1 MIALAVIALLFAAF
15 PLLLFLRNVRLFRR
29 PSSHPV
35 TAFPVPVSV
44 LIPARNEELGIAAC
58 VRSILASTGVELEVI
73 VLDDSSTDRTA
84 DIVLS
89 LATGDPRVRLET
101 APPLPPGWCGKQ
113 HACYTLSKLATHE
126 TITFLDAD
134 VQLEP
139 HALANMVGFLHS
151 SRAAL
156 VSGFPRQT
164 TVGALECLVIPLIHW
179 LLVCY
184 LPFDRMRKDLQP
196 GLGAGCGQWFMTT
209 KTAYGKVGGHGH
221 PLVKGSLHDG
231 IKLPRAYRTCGLM
244 TDTCDAT
251 ADATCRMY
259 RSAGAV
265 WNGFAKNA
273 REGLGGPITIWIWTV
288 LLAGG
293 HLLPWVL
300 LPFAGTFAIDEA
312 GRDYLVRHPPT
323 VGMLDP
329 PPSPPP
335 PGFAARTALGLSL
348 LACWLSL
355 VPRLACAWLYRQSWF
370 GALFHP
376 LGVLLMLAIQWYA
389 TVRAWVGRPV
399 GWKGRGHPS
408 LPSGHG

>member
-1 MIALAVIALLFAAF
+1 VIALAVVALLFATF
-15 PLLLFLRNVRLFRR
+15 PLLMFLRNVRAFRR
-29 PSSHPV
+29 PTVSREATPSAP
-35 TAFPVPVSV
+35 AISV

-58 VRSILASTGVELEVI
+58 VRSILASTGVTVEVV

-84 DIVLS
+84 DIVRE
-89 LATGDPRVRLET
+89 LAAADPRVRLET

-113 HACYTLSKLATHE
+113 HACFTLSKLAKYDI
-126 TITFLDAD
+126 ITFLDAD
-134 VQLEP
+134 VRLEP
-139 HALANMVGFLHS
+139 HALANMAGFLRS
-151 SRAAL
+151 SGAAL
-156 VSGFPRQT
+156 VSGFPRQET
-164 TVGALECLVIPLIHW
+164 EGLLEQLVIPLIHW

-209 KTAYGKVGGHGH
+209 KTPYEKVGGHGH
-221 PLVKGSLHDG
+221 PMVKGSLHDG

-273 REGLGGPITIWIWTV
+273 REGLGGPVTIWIWTV

-300 LPFAGTFAIDEA
+300 LAVSVTPVADEIS
-312 GRDYLVRHPPT
+312 REFYYRMPPH
-323 VGMLDP
+323 MRLPDLI
-329 PPSPPP
+329 PPP
-335 PGFAARTALGLSL
+335 PPTFAARTALGLSL

-355 VPRLACAWLYRQSWF
+355 VPRLACAWLYRQSWL
-370 GALFHP
+370 GAIFHP
-376 LGVLLMLAIQWYA
+376 VGVLLMLAIQWYA
-389 TVRAWVGRPV
+389 AVRAWVGRPV

-408 LPSGHG
+408 LPSEHG

>member
-1 MIALAVIALLFAAF
+1 MIALAVVALILAAF
-15 PLLLFLRNVRLFRR
+15 PLLMFLRNVRLFRR
-29 PSSHPV
+29 PTVSREP
-35 TAFPVPVSV
+35 TASVLTVSV
-44 LIPARNEELGIAAC
+44 LIPARNEEVGIAAA

-84 DIVLS
+84 DIVRE
-89 LATGDPRVRLET
+89 LAGNDSRVRLET

-113 HACYTLSKLATHE
+113 HACYTLSKLAKYE
-126 TITFLDAD
+126 VITFLDAD
-134 VQLEP
+134 VRLEP

-151 SRAAL
+151 SGAAL
-156 VSGFPRQT
+156 VSGFPRQE
-164 TVGALECLVIPLIHW
+164 TVGLLEQLVIPLIHW

-209 KTAYGKVGGHGH
+209 KTAYEKVGGHSH
-221 PLVKGSLHDG
+221 PLVKESLHDG

-244 TDTCDAT
+244 TDTSDAT
-251 ADATCRMY
+251 HDATCRMY
-259 RSAGAV
+259 RTAGAV

-273 REGLGGPITIWIWTV
+273 REGLGGPVTIWIWTV

-300 LPFAGTFAIDEA
+300 LLASLI
-312 GRDYLVRHPPT
+312 PT
-323 VGMLDP
+323 VDELIQEYWVRIPPHMRMPDQP
-329 PPSPPP
+329 APPSP
-335 PGFAARTALGLSL
+335 GFTARTVLGLSV

-355 VPRLACAWLYRQSWF
+355 IPRFVCAWLYRQSWL
-370 GALFHP
+370 GAIFHP
-376 LGVLLMLAIQWYA
+376 VGVLLMLAIQWYA
-389 TVRAWVGRPV
+389 AVRAWIGRPV